1 MKKIF
6 LTILFMGAIMSQEK
20 HYGFEYVK
28 ESGGIKEYKMTSN
41 NLRVLLKKD
50 KSAPVAT
57 FMVTYEV
64 GSRNEAIGYTG
75 STHLLEHLMFKGS
88 RKFNTTKGNSVF
100 QTLQSLGARMNAT
113 TWLDRTNYFAVLPSE
128 HLESLIEIEADRMR
142 NAWIKEE
149 DRQSEMTVV
158 RNEFERGQNSPSGVL
173 DEHIWATAYHAHP
186 YHHSTIGWKEDIENV
201 SIERLKEFY
210 DTFYWPNN
218 ATAIAIGDFEEKDAL
233 AMIKKHFGK
242 IRKST
247 KPIPEVYTAEPE
259 QEGIRTVTL
268 KRAGQQG
275 IVGVAHKTPSATNKD
290 AAAFMV
296 LSSIL
301 SSGKNSRFYKN
312 ITDKGLTTSIYIWDS
327 LFKDPG
333 LFTVYANLS
342 PDVKHKTVE
351 SLIIQEYEKIKT
363 DGVTEAEVKKAQAQ
377 LVAAMKFSQ
386 DGSYAIASGLNEAI
400 ASGDW
405 TLYTTYSEKIKNV
418 TKEDVQRVVVEY
430 FKEDL
435 STVGYFIPK
444 NKGAQGERAITS
456 AKELEKI
463 KKKHITGAE
472 EESLSSKIVQSEP
485 ISGVRLFSLE
495 RGSGVVTMQ
504 GSFLGGDV
512 YSNENRRVSDMVA
525 SMLDQGTKNMS
536 KFEISEK
543 LESVGARL
551 NFFNGQ
557 ARVGFSGKFLE
568 EDTEMVFEIMA
579 DQIKNPL
586 FSEQEL
592 EKVKKRA
599 IAGYK
604 RSKESTRGNAMNN
617 MLEAFYGK
625 DHQNSPT
632 NPDQA
637 IEDIKKITAQ
647 NLEEYHSKNYGT
659 GSMVIVV
666 VGDIK
671 HQELEKMVKESFG
684 GWKKSPLNT
693 KKEER
698 VASKKAGK
706 VYLTMQDKTS
716 TDFLVGTALEIDR
729 YHPDYLPLY
738 LGTHTLGGNF
748 SARLMQ
754 TVRVKEGLTY
764 GINSSLSGFGNGN
777 DGYWMVGG
785 TFAPQLLS
793 KGESSTLREVKLWL
807 EKGIT
812 QKELDVTKSTLTGGF
827 QVGFDTTGGLASGI
841 LSAVVTHNSLEYLD
855 SYPEQVKKI
864 TLDQVNEAIKKYITL
879 DGLYRVAAGS
889 IDQDG
894 NPLKED

>member
-444 NKGAQGERAITS
+444 NKGAQGERATTS

-463 KKKHITGAE
+463 KKKYITGVE

-637 IEDIKKITAQ
+637 IEDIKNITAQ
-647 NLEEYHSKNYGT
+647 NLEEYHRKNYGT

-671 HQELEKMVKESFG
+671 HQELEKMVKEGFG

-693 KKEER
+693 KQEER

-793 KGESSTLREVKLWL
+793 KGESSTLREIKLWL

-894 NPLKED
+894 NPLKEG

>member
-444 NKGAQGERAITS
+444 NKEAQGERAITS

-463 KKKHITGAE
+463 KKKYITGVE

-637 IEDIKKITAQ
+637 IEDIKNITAQ
-647 NLEEYHSKNYGT
+647 NLEEYHRKNYGT

-671 HQELEKMVKESFG
+671 HQELEKMVKEGFG

-693 KKEER
+693 KQEER

-894 NPLKED
+894 NPLKEG

>member
-1 MKKIF
+1 
-6 LTILFMGAIMSQEK
+6 MSQEK

-463 KKKHITGAE
+463 KKKYITGVE

-793 KGESSTLREVKLWL
+793 KGESSTLREIKLWL

-894 NPLKED
+894 NPLKEG

>member
-1 MKKIF
+1 
-6 LTILFMGAIMSQEK
+6 MGAIMSQEK
-20 HYGFEYVK
+20 HYGFEYIK

-444 NKGAQGERAITS
+444 NKGAQGERAITN

-463 KKKHITGAE
+463 KKKYITGAE

-637 IEDIKKITAQ
+637 IEDIKNITAQ
-647 NLEEYHSKNYGT
+647 NLEEYHRKNYGT

-671 HQELEKMVKESFG
+671 HQELEKMVKEGFG

-693 KKEER
+693 KQEER

-777 DGYWMVGG
+777 DGYWMVEG

-894 NPLKED
+894 NPLKEG

>member
-463 KKKHITGAE
+463 KKKYITGAE

-793 KGESSTLREVKLWL
+793 RGESSTLREVKLWL

>member
-1 MKKIF
+1 
-6 LTILFMGAIMSQEK
+6 MSQEK

-463 KKKHITGAE
+463 KKKYITGAE

-647 NLEEYHSKNYGT
+647 NLEEYHRKNYGT